1 MFRKSGFND
10 EDAATLAE
18 VAATFQNVADN
29 ALSADDAAASIISQ
43 LRAYGETAEWAT
55 HVVDAYNAVANT
67 QAVGTNDLATAM
79 EVASAAMATYG
90 NSFEQVLGLVTSGT
104 EIMQG
109 RPAQVARG
117 LNTIAGRIVSNQDAL
132 AEYGIIVQDV
142 NGNLKSTY
150 DVLAELKPKWDAMTD
165 AQRVA
170 LGETLA
176 GTNQYKVLSSVLQNF
191 DSAVTATAT
200 AMNSA
205 GSAAAENDRYME
217 SINAHVQNLKAT
229 FQDFAR
235 NVFNEDFVKRIL
247 DTANAFLEFVNT
259 PFGQAATRIA
269 LLSTALFGLGGILKG
284 YWKYFVQGTAIAKS
298 IRALLDV
305 RALSGAG
312 ITGTEKFGAV
322 LAKVGVG
329 LKAIGPYVAIFAALA
344 VAIKLGNK
352 NLDDYNAT
360 IEKTAKIQEEI
371 SGTQSEYDELIKK
384 TGELTDEEKKR
395 LEVLKELREE
405 QEREL
410 DAAKQAQWAAWNKI
424 HGTGAKAVVGGADVV
439 GGGLGVGAVKTESAD
454 VVALKNY
461 NAELAKI
468 QEQYQSGSISAGAYY
483 SALEKLNGAREES
496 VEVIREAMNAG
507 YDVSD
512 QQRQLVEAYD
522 RVQGILGVTSSKTND
537 YVSGLISE
545 AQQAG
550 NTGKALYDLVA
561 AQITASNT
569 GLNFSQQIAALQQL
583 AQAAGYTGAQVA
595 NAMNAGR
602 ILQQAK
608 VLVIN
613 GKYKTLE
620 EAQAALMNKAWGGLT
635 ASAPSSGWPG
645 SFGGGSYV
653 PKPSGQ
659 SAAESARQSQI
670 KALQAEKDQI
680 QETIDAINEKYD
692 AEIEALEKVND
703 ELEDE
708 IGLQQ
713 ILEEMAKAK
722 SSKKM
727 VYKDGQFQY
736 VEDIDAVA
744 AAQTKLDEYNRKKIL
759 KDQKAA
765 IESRRKMELAAYQE
779 RKNLL
784 DKEIK
789 TLQNY
794 SSDVYNEYDNM
805 LNNLQSQ
812 LDRKKELVDEW
823 SNATPTTPSGTTG
836 GSTDGSS
843 SGGTH
848 SPTSP
853 TPNQIYQAK
862 KISAAYP
869 SQAYNTNHNDR
880 YSTAET
886 KELQKFY
893 GTAADGIWGINSYT
907 AAGNRNIS
915 TAWAL
920 YQKIKNSYSSFA
932 EFKHAR
938 GYALGT
944 LRASGGVHMVG
955 EQGPELRVL
964 NQGDG
969 VIPAKQTQ
977 RLWQFANDPAKFLN
991 NVSNG
996 GSRSEIINVGNV
1008 TLPNVTDAEGFVA
1021 GLKNMALQRAY
1032 ARK

>member
-1 MFRKSGFND
+1 MSGIV
-10 EDAATLAE
+10 EIT
-18 VAATFQNVADN
+18 
-29 ALSADDAAASIISQ
+29 
-43 LRAYGETAEWAT
+43 G
-55 HVVDAYNAVANT
+55 
-67 QAVGTNDLATAM
+67 
-79 EVASAAMATYG
+79 
-90 NSFEQVLGLVTSGT
+90 SG
-104 EIMQG
+104 
-109 RPAQVARG
+109 AKAARG
-117 LNTIAGRIVSNQDAL
+117 LVSIQSRLNQTVDESSSTGKALTEWYTKHNIAIYDQEGQLRSLYDILTDVAKIWSTLTTNEKDYYLNQQAGANQTQNLAAAL
-132 AEYGIIVQDV
+132 NNFEGVQ
-142 NGNLKSTY
+142 KAY
-150 DVLAELKPKWDAMTD
+150 
-165 AQRVA
+165 
-170 LGETLA
+170 TL
-176 GTNQYKVLSSVLQNF
+176 
-191 DSAVTATAT
+191 

-247 DTANAFLEFVNT
+247 DTDNAFLEFVNT
-259 PFGQAATRIA
+259 PFGQAATRIT
-269 LLSTALFGLGGILKG
+269 LLSAALFGLGGILKG
-284 YWKYFVQGTAIAKS
+284 YWKYFVEGTAIAKS

-305 RALSGAG
+305 SSLSGAG
-312 ITGTEKFGAV
+312 ITGMEKFAAG

-352 NLDDYNAT
+352 NLDDYNAA

-371 SGTQSEYDELIKK
+371 SGTQSEYDDLIKK

-424 HGTGAKAVVGGADVV
+424 HGTGAKTVVGGAEGV
-439 GGGLGVGAVKTESAD
+439 GGGLGVGAVKTERAD

-496 VEVIREAMNAG
+496 VEVIREAINAG

-512 QQRQLVEAYD
+512 QQRQLVDAYD
-522 RVQGILGVTSSKTND
+522 RVQGILGVTSSKTKD

-635 ASAPSSGWPG
+635 ASAPSSGWSG

-653 PKPSGQ
+653 PKTSGQ
-659 SAAESARQSQI
+659 SAAESARQAQI

-680 QETIDAINEKYD
+680 QDTIDAINEKYD

-708 IGLQQ
+708 IELQQ

-727 VYKDGQFQY
+727 VYKDDQFQY

-765 IESRRKMELAAYQE
+765 IESRRQMELAAYQD

-794 SSDVYNEYDNM
+794 SSNVYNEYDNM
-805 LNNLQSQ
+805 LNDLQSQ

-823 SNATPTTPSGTTG
+823 TNTTPPPAPTPTPAPTPI
-836 GSTDGSS
+836 
-843 SGGTH
+843 
-848 SPTSP
+848 SP
-853 TPNQIYQAK
+853 TPSQIKQAE
-862 KISAAYP
+862 KIAAAYP
-869 SQAYNTNHNDR
+869 SQAYNTRHNDR
-880 YSTAET
+880 YNTAET
-886 KELQKFY
+886 KELQTYY
-893 GTAADGIWGINSYT
+893 GTTADGIWGINSYT

-915 TAWAL
+915 TAWSL
-920 YQKIKNSYSSFA
+920 YQRIKNTYSSFDA
-932 EFKHAR
+932 FKQAG

-944 LRASGGVHMVG
+944 LRASGGMHMVG

>member
-1 MFRKSGFND
+1 MSGIV
-10 EDAATLAE
+10 EIT
-18 VAATFQNVADN
+18 
-29 ALSADDAAASIISQ
+29 
-43 LRAYGETAEWAT
+43 R
-55 HVVDAYNAVANT
+55 
-67 QAVGTNDLATAM
+67 
-79 EVASAAMATYG
+79 
-90 NSFEQVLGLVTSGT
+90 SG
-104 EIMQG
+104 
-109 RPAQVARG
+109 AKAARG
-117 LNTIAGRIVSNQDAL
+117 LVSIQSRLNQTVDESSSTGKALTEWYTKHNIAIYDQEGQLRSLYDILTDVAKIWSTLTTNEKDYYLNQQAGANQTQNLAAAL
-132 AEYGIIVQDV
+132 NNFESVQ
-142 NGNLKSTY
+142 KAY
-150 DVLAELKPKWDAMTD
+150 
-165 AQRVA
+165 
-170 LGETLA
+170 TL
-176 GTNQYKVLSSVLQNF
+176 
-191 DSAVTATAT
+191 

-205 GSAAAENDRYME
+205 GSATEENARYME

-247 DTANAFLEFVNT
+247 DIANAFLEFVNT
-259 PFGQAATRIA
+259 PFGQAATRIT
-269 LLSTALFGLGGILKG
+269 LLSSALFGLGGILKG
-284 YWKYFVQGTAIAKS
+284 YWKYFVEGTAIAKS

-305 RALSGAG
+305 SSLSGAG
-312 ITGTEKFGAV
+312 

-384 TGELTDEEKKR
+384 TGELTAEEKKR
-395 LEVLKELREE
+395 LEVLKALREE

-424 HGTGAKAVVGGADVV
+424 HGTGAKTVVGGAEGV
-439 GGGLGVGAVKTESAD
+439 GGGLGVGAVKTERAD

-496 VEVIREAMNAG
+496 VEVIREAINAG

-522 RVQGILGVTSSKTND
+522 RVQEILGVTSSKTKD

-561 AQITASNT
+561 AQIRVSNT
-569 GLNFSQQIAALQQL
+569 GLNFSQQIVALQQL
-583 AQAAGYTGAQVA
+583 GYQA
-595 NAMNAGR
+595 
-602 ILQQAK
+602 
-608 VLVIN
+608 
-613 GKYKTLE
+613 
-620 EAQAALMNKAWGGLT
+620 GLT
-635 ASAPSSGWPG
+635 AQQVAAATGMLGNYQDQRNIERTISGLMQTRGMTRKQAEAKVYGDIQSSLWKKISSVNSDAFTSTYSAVPTSST
-645 SFGGGSYV
+645 SSV
-653 PKPSGQ
+653 D
-659 SAAESARQSQI
+659 AEKARQSQL
-670 KALQAEKDQI
+670 KALQSERDQI
-680 QETIDAINEKYD
+680 QDTIDAINEKYD

-708 IGLQQ
+708 IELQQ

-736 VEDIDAVA
+736 VEDIDAIA
-744 AAQTKLDEYNRKKIL
+744 AAQTKLDEYNGKKIL

-765 IESRRKMELAAYQE
+765 IESRRQMELAAYQE

-812 LDRKKELVDEW
+812 LNRKKELVDEW
-823 SNATPTTPSGTTG
+823 SNTTPTSPGGTTG
-836 GSTDGSS
+836 GSSS
-843 SGGTH
+843 GGTHSGGTH

-853 TPNQIYQAK
+853 TPSQIKQAE
-862 KISAAYP
+862 KIASAYP
-869 SQAYNTNHNDR
+869 SQAYNTNHNGR
-880 YSTAET
+880 YNTAET
-886 KELQKFY
+886 KELQRFY
-893 GTAADGIWGINSYT
+893 GTAADGIWGVNSYT

-915 TAWAL
+915 TAWSL
-920 YQKIKNSYSSFA
+920 YQRIKNSYSSFDA
-932 EFKHAR
+932 FKQAG

-944 LRASGGVHMVG
+944 LRASGGMHMVG

>member
-1 MFRKSGFND
+1 M
-10 EDAATLAE
+10 
-18 VAATFQNVADN
+18 
-29 ALSADDAAASIISQ
+29 
-43 LRAYGETAEWAT
+43 
-55 HVVDAYNAVANT
+55 DAYNAVANT

-150 DVLAELKPKWDAMTD
+150 DVLAELKPKWDTMTD

-217 SINAHVQNLKAT
+217 SINAHVRNLKAT

-247 DTANAFLEFVNT
+247 DTSNAFLEFVNT
-259 PFGQAATRIA
+259 PFGQAATRIT
-269 LLSTALFGLGGILKG
+269 LLSAALFGLGGILKG
-284 YWKYFVQGTAIAKS
+284 YWKYFVEGTAIAQS
-298 IRALLDV
+298 IRALLD
-305 RALSGAG
+305 SGAG
-312 ITGTEKFGAV
+312 ITGMEKF
-322 LAKVGVG
+322 GVG

-384 TGELTDEEKKR
+384 TGELTDEEKRR

-424 HGTGAKAVVGGADVV
+424 HGTGAKTVVGGADGV
-439 GGGLGVGAVKTESAD
+439 GGGLGVGAVKTERAD

-483 SALEKLNGAREES
+483 SALEKLNSAREES

-522 RVQGILGVTSSKTND
+522 RVQGILGVTSSKTKD

-561 AQITASNT
+561 AQIRVSNT
-569 GLNFSQQIAALQQL
+569 GLNFSQQIVALQQL
-583 AQAAGYTGAQVA
+583 GYQA
-595 NAMNAGR
+595 
-602 ILQQAK
+602 
-608 VLVIN
+608 
-613 GKYKTLE
+613 
-620 EAQAALMNKAWGGLT
+620 GLT
-635 ASAPSSGWPG
+635 AQQVAAATGMLGNYQDQRNIERTISGLMQTRGMTREQAEAKVYGDIQSSLWEKISSVNSDAFTSTYAAVPTPST
-645 SFGGGSYV
+645 
-653 PKPSGQ
+653 PSVD
-659 SAAESARQSQI
+659 AEKARQAQL
-670 KALQAEKDQI
+670 KALQSERDQI
-680 QETIDAINEKYD
+680 QDTIDAINEKYD
-692 AEIEALEKVND
+692 AEIEAIEKVND

-765 IESRRKMELAAYQE
+765 IESRRQMELAAYQE
-779 RKNLL
+779 RRNLL

-794 SSDVYNEYDNM
+794 SSDVYNEYENM

-823 SNATPTTPSGTTG
+823 SNTTPTTPGGTTG
-836 GSTDGSS
+836 GSTGGSS

-853 TPNQIYQAK
+853 TPSQIKQAE
-862 KISAAYP
+862 KIASAYP
-869 SQAYNTNHNDR
+869 SQAYNTNHNGR
-880 YSTAET
+880 YNTAET
-886 KELQKFY
+886 KELQAFY
-893 GTAADGIWGINSYT
+893 GTTADGIWGVNSYT

-915 TAWAL
+915 TAWSL
-920 YQKIKNSYSSFA
+920 YQKIKNSYSSFDA
-932 EFKHAR
+932 FKQAG

-944 LRASGGVHMVG
+944 LRASGGMHMVG

-996 GSRSEIINVGNV
+996 GSSSEIINVGNV